1 MSVKTQIITSLIA
14 LGLIDVVLPIPI
26 VALILIYVVV
36 QRPVWFT
43 DMVRDIYDA

>member
-1 MSVKTQIITSLIA
+1 MSAKTQIITSLIA

-43 DMVRDIYDA
+43 DMVRDIYDV

>member
-1 MSVKTQIITSLIA
+1 MSAKTQIITSLIA
-14 LGLIDVVLPIPI
+14 LGLIDVILPIPI

>member
-1 MSVKTQIITSLIA
+1 MSAKTQIITSLIA